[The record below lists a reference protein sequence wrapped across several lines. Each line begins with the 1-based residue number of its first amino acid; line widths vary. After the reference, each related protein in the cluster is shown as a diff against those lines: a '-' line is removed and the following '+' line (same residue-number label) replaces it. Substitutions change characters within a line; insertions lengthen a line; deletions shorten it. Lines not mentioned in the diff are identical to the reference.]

1 MTVIDPLDQSVPKV
15 RASEIMKDSIPTA
28 QTSHFTSQNHTYA
41 AEEDI
46 LPIPPSLRP
55 NSIQ

>member
-1 MTVIDPLDQSVPKV
+1 
-15 RASEIMKDSIPTA
+15 MKDSIPTA
-28 QTSHFTSQNHTYA
+28 QTSHFTSQNHTYTA
-41 AEEDI
+41 DEDI